1 MMRPTFLKAF
11 KRGWLLWPARGE
23 KNPAPA
29 IVLSGCQK
37 SGVLSKGLD
46 GVSCDA
52 TDWYVGVVTAEVVVV
67 VVVISWFGK
76 M

>member
-1 MMRPTFLKAF
+1 MAMMRPTFLKAF

-37 SGVLSKGLD
+37 SGVLSKGLA
-46 GVSCDA
+46 GASCDT
-52 TDWYVGVVTAEVVVV
+52 TD
-67 VVVISWFGK
+67 
-76 M
+76 